1 MSLKI
6 QQARKEYRCDSCGKK
21 IPIGERYWRD
31 FEENTRDFCEHTN
44 CLSFVRPMNQ
54 PTKVFNNP
62 VAWCH
67 LLD

>member
-1 MSLKI
+1 MYAHYLAE
-6 QQARKEYRCDSCGKK
+6 QFKK
-21 IPIGERYWRD
+21 QSEDIMI
-31 FEENTRDFCEHTN
+31 
-44 CLSFVRPMNQ
+44 VRPMNQ